1 MKKIMAVFCGLVTCG
16 LLAAD
21 TGFVKKEGGIGFRY
35 DDNRTV
41 KMWKEVSDIFDKY
54 GFPLMYAVNCRDD
67 QSLSADQQVFLRE
80 LAKRGHEI
88 MDHTALHR
96 VFVFSAPDAAE
107 YAGEPWVDHIK
118 GQFVYVKYIFRQDV
132 PVRYAAEKI
141 KVDFAGN
148 KVTLPE
154 EMHKKFQGSKLLKYQ
169 GKAYQVA
176 PDRKNKGVFLVKS
189 FWGEPVDMGNVRG
202 ADVETADKNY
212 SFSVPQEAMK
222 VMGKIVLKRFEAMG
236 LPRPT
241 AWIQPGSPEA
251 IIQADD
257 VRKGLKDLGYTCAA
271 TYQDAALKVF
281 CETDPERC
289 AYAMMWGQLH
299 VGWPQEPVDFLKTQ
313 IADGYARHQV
323 LFASSHMTDHKLPG
337 GWPEF
342 LRKHDELLA
351 WCREK
356 KIPVRTQSR
365 WAELLYYSKTDP
377 AQNIFPAWT
386 VDLDGNQRPD
396 GYKFLGQGVTINA
409 AGELTAPNSGD
420 VFEII
425 RLGGVEK
432 GKNTLS
438 FGVKSGSLSCDITFW
453 NRSRQVGS
461 VRFSGNEKTFEVP
474 AQAEYVN
481 IRLVNSGKEP
491 LVLTGAVLN
500 QK

>member
-1 MKKIMAVFCGLVTCG
+1 
-16 LLAAD
+16 
-21 TGFVKKEGGIGFRY
+21 
-35 DDNRTV
+35 
-41 KMWKEVSDIFDKY
+41 
-54 GFPLMYAVNCRDD
+54 
-67 QSLSADQQVFLRE
+67 
-80 LAKRGHEI
+80 
-88 MDHTALHR
+88 
-96 VFVFSAPDAAE
+96 
-107 YAGEPWVDHIK
+107 
-118 GQFVYVKYIFRQDV
+118 
-132 PVRYAAEKI
+132 
-141 KVDFAGN
+141 
-148 KVTLPE
+148 
-154 EMHKKFQGSKLLKYQ
+154 
-169 GKAYQVA
+169 
-176 PDRKNKGVFLVKS
+176 
-189 FWGEPVDMGNVRG
+189 
-202 ADVETADKNY
+202 
-212 SFSVPQEAMK
+212 
-222 VMGKIVLKRFEAMG
+222 MG

-396 GYKFLGQGVTINA
+396 GYKFLGKGVSINA
-409 AGELTAPNSGD
+409 AGELVAPNDGD

-432 GKNTLS
+432 GKNTLR
-438 FGVKSGSLSCDITFW
+438 FGVKSGTLRCDITFW

-461 VRFSGNEKTFEVP
+461 VSFSGNEKTFEVP
-474 AQAEYVN
+474 VRTDYIN
-481 IRLVNSGKEP
+481 IRLVNSGKAP